1 MELATLPNE
10 ETKKVD
16 DLVLSDYRIK
26 ASDPIP
32 KNVYVAEIKGT
43 KKFSRKNISVWKG
56 KAKAKKTFAM
66 TMWGSA
72 IIGGLNLY
80 DTFKSYKK
88 NQLVWIDTEMSPV
101 DVQRVAIRM
110 ENLTGDTSNLFLYGF
125 RPLSPKQ
132 RIEKIEEALKLHKP
146 DVLVVDGLRDLV
158 WNIND
163 PVESTT
169 VMTMVMKWSYDY
181 DMHVAVVIHQNSD
194 GGARGHIGTES
205 ENKGE
210 TSISVVRDETDIN
223 FSTISE
229 SFGRGKGFTDFD
241 FFINEDGIPVVGGIS
256 LETGLDIDPEDDAPF

>member
-1 MELATLPNE
+1 MELVKLPTK
-10 ETKKVD
+10 ETKKVSN
-16 DLVLSDYRIK
+16 LVLADYRVK

-32 KNVYVAEIKGT
+32 DNVYVAEIKGT

-66 TMWGSA
+66 TMWGSS
-72 IIGGLNLY
+72 IIGGLDLY
-80 DTFKSYKK
+80 STFKSYNK
-88 NQLVWIDTEMSPV
+88 NKLVWIDTEMSPV

-110 ENLTGDTSNLFLYGF
+110 EKLTGDTSNLYLYGF
-125 RPLSPKQ
+125 RPLSPKE
-132 RIEKIEEALKLHKP
+132 RIEKIEEALELHRP

-210 TSISVVRDETDIN
+210 TVIGVTRDETDIS

-229 SFGRGKGFTDFD
+229 SFGRGKGFVDFD
-241 FFINEDGIPVVGGIS
+241 FFIDDDGVPVVGGLS
-256 LETGLDIDPEDDAPF
+256 LETGLQIDPEDDAPF